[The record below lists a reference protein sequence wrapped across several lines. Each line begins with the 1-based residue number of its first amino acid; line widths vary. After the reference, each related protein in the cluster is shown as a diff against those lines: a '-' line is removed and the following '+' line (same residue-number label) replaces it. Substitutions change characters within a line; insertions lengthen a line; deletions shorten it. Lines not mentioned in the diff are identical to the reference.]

1 MTNNP
6 RVGIVDGAV
15 NIDDVLNNEI
25 GAIVR
30 MRQAGAVQ
38 DLAVP
43 FTAGQTLSALTY
55 LDQLVVRQALQGF
68 YGLRP

>member
-6 RVGIVDGAV
+6 RVGIVDGSV

-30 MRQAGAVQ
+30 MRQPGVT
-38 DLAVP
+38 P
-43 FTAGQTLSALTY
+43 WTY
-55 LDQLVVRQALQGF
+55 CGHLQQGKH
-68 YGLRP
+68 